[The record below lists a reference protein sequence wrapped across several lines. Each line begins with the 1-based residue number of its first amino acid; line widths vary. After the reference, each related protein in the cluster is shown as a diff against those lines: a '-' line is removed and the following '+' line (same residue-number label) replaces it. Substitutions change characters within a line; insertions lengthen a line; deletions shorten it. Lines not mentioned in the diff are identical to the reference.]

1 MRHVASFLF
10 FLFRQKKLII
20 YKFYEGSKNKML
32 FVFV

>member
-1 MRHVASFLF
+1 MHHFYF
-10 FLFRQKKLII
+10 FCSGKKKLII